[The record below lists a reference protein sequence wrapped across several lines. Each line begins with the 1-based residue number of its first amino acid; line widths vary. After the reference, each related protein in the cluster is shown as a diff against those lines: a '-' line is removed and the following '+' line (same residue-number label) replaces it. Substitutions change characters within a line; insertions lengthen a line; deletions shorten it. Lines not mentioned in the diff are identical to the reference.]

1 MTTTTTDTQPTPP
14 ETSGMGQ
21 LQSLLLQTIKDLRS
35 GATTPQIARAITDIG
50 QTLVASSRAEIEF
63 ARITKASR
71 VGFLD
76 SPALQAALPRP
87 TADGSGHTTPLP
99 PGQHW
104 QGLVHRTSDEEP
116 TR

>member
-21 LQSLLLQTIKDLRS
+21 LQSLLLQTIKDLRNGS
-35 GATTPQIARAITDIG
+35 TTPQIARAITDIG

-76 SPALQAALPRP
+76 SPALQAALPRS

-99 PGQHW
+99 PGQPW
-104 QGLVHRTSDEEP
+104 QGLIHRTSDEEP

>member
-1 MTTTTTDTQPTPP
+1 MTTTTDTQPTPP

-21 LQSLLLQTIKDLRS
+21 LQSLLLQTIKDLRNGS
-35 GATTPQIARAITDIG
+35 TTPQIARAITDIG

-87 TADGSGHTTPLP
+87 TADGSGLTAPLSP
-99 PGQHW
+99 SGPW
-104 QGLVHRTSDEEP
+104 QGLIHRTSDEKP
-116 TR
+116 AR